1 VTHEELV
8 DECAKEAFESHVSLG
23 NGGPSS
29 WGSLPP
35 AVKEFWRNSLRS
47 ALAVVWR
54 EMQKVTPEMEDA
66 AIRARQSWGARMA
79 SDYLAMLRASPLN
92 PGE

>member
-29 WGSLPP
+29 WEPLPH
-35 AVKEFWRNSLRS
+35 AVKEFWRNSLHA
-47 ALAVVWR
+47 ALAIVWR
-54 EMQKVTPEMEDA
+54 RAQEVTPEMEDA